1 MTKKLI
7 LIRGLP
13 GSGKSTLAKMLAEC
27 HLMLHFEADQC
38 FVDDSGAYIFDAS
51 KLGWAHKNCQQ
62 NADIGLTNNISV
74 VVSNTFTTLKEL
86 RPYFEIAK
94 KHGIVPTVIHCQNQ
108 FKNVHDVPQEAL
120 DRMKNRFQHDIATLF
135 DEFFPA

>member
-1 MTKKLI
+1 MSKKLFI
-7 LIRGLP
+7 IRGLP
-13 GSGKSTLAKMLAEC
+13 GSGKSTLARQLAEC
-27 HLMLHFEADQC
+27 HIMLHFEADQC
-38 FVDDSGAYIFDAS
+38 FIDDKGNYNFDQS
-51 KLGWAHKNCQQ
+51 KLGFAHANCQQ

-74 VVSNTFTTLKEL
+74 VVSNTFTTVKEL

-120 DRMKNRFQHDIATLF
+120 DRMKARFQHDISPLF
-135 DEFFPA
+135 QEFFPE

>member
-1 MTKKLI
+1 MSKKLF

-13 GSGKSTLAKMLAEC
+13 GSGKSTLARQLAEC
-27 HLMLHFEADQC
+27 HIMLHFEADQ
-38 FVDDSGAYIFDAS
+38 FFSDDSGNYNFDAS
-51 KLGWAHKNCQQ
+51 KLGVAHSICQQ
-62 NADIGLTNNISV
+62 NANIGLTNNISV
-74 VVSNTFTTLKEL
+74 MVSNTFTTLKEL

-120 DRMKNRFQHDIATLF
+120 DRMKSRFQHDISPLF
-135 DEFFPA
+135 KEFFPE

>member
-1 MTKKLI
+1 MSKKLF

-13 GSGKSTLAKMLAEC
+13 GSGKSTLARQLAEC
-27 HLMLHFEADQC
+27 HIMLHFEADQ
-38 FVDDSGAYIFDAS
+38 FFSDDSGNYNFDAS
-51 KLGWAHKNCQQ
+51 KLGFAHANCQQ

-94 KHGIVPTVIHCQNQ
+94 KHDIVPTVIHCQNQ

-120 DRMKNRFQHDIATLF
+120 DRMKSRFQHDISPLF
-135 DEFFPA
+135 HEFFPE

>member
-7 LIRGLP
+7 IIRGLP
-13 GSGKSTLAKMLAEC
+13 GSGKSTLARQFDMF
-27 HLMLHFEADQC
+27 HFETDQF
-38 FVDDSGAYIFDAS
+38 FVDAKGTYNFDAS
-51 KLGWAHKNCQQ
+51 KLHQAHATCQDATDGFLKM
-62 NADIGLTNNISV
+62 NHDV

-120 DRMKNRFQHDIATLF
+120 DRMKARFQHDISPLF
-135 DEFFPA
+135 KEFFPE